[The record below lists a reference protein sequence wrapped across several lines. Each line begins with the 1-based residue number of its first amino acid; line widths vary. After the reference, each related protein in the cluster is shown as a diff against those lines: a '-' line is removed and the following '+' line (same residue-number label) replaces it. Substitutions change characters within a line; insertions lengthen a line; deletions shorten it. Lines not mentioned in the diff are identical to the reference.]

1 MALDSAPVDGPC
13 GGITCREGQTCVSN
27 ACVYQGCTGSNVPG
41 DYASVQAAVTALA
54 PVGGTICLA
63 AQGYNENVTIYPSM
77 PLTIQGISASQSTV
91 TSLSISTSANVTL
104 KGMGTSQSLQA
115 SLTANAVLSIEDC
128 IAASE
133 NGWAIELSGSEGT
146 FNVTA
151 SKVSSS
157 NGGGIFIS
165 NSGPLTVL
173 IDGVDASS
181 SDTNGDAISIEDS
194 NNQSN
199 VAFSVTVQNSY
210 VHDSFE
216 GIVYRNTGYYEIAT
230 QLAIDNNTFVNDGTA
245 LDVGPTQSGLG
256 LSYFNDLFTKNQLGI
271 SITSEV
277 STPSFGDSLLFGNTT
292 NYGGMAVDGMGY
304 IKADPM
310 LDTSVTPPALD
321 AGSPARGAGD
331 KSHAPAD
338 DYWGNPRGASVDIGA
353 VQSS

>member
-1 MALDSAPVDGPC
+1 V
-13 GGITCREGQTCVSN
+13 V
-27 ACVYQGCTGSNVPG
+27 V
-41 DYASVQAAVTALA
+41 
-54 PVGGTICLA
+54 
-63 AQGYNENVTIYPSM
+63 
-77 PLTIQGISASQSTV
+77 
-91 TSLSISTSANVTL
+91 
-104 KGMGTSQSLQA
+104 
-115 SLTANAVLSIEDC
+115 SIEDC
-128 IAASE
+128 IVASE
-133 NGWAIELSGSEGT
+133 NGWAMQLSGSDGT
-146 FNVTA
+146 FDVTA

-157 NGGGIFIS
+157 NGGAIYVA
-165 NSGPLTVL
+165 NSGPLAVV

-181 SDTNGDAISIEDS
+181 SATNGDAIMIEDS

-199 VAFSVTVQNSY
+199 ETFSVTVQNSY

-216 GIVYRNTGYYEIAT
+216 GIVYSNTGYYEIAT
-230 QLAIDNNTFVNDGTA
+230 QLTFDNNTFVNNGTG
-245 LDVGPTQSGLG
+245 LDVTPSQSGLG

-271 SITSEV
+271 SIGPQV
-277 STPSFGDSLLFGNTT
+277 ATPSFGDSLLFGNTT